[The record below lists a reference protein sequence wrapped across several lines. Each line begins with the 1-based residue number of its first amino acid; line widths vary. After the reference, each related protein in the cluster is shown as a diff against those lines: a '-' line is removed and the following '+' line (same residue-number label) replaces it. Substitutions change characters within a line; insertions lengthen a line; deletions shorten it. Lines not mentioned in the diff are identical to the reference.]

1 MQTRFEG
8 KVWVIQ
14 RDGKLVDDID
24 TDMIYHNSHLAITDV
39 KQMGQYS
46 FGNLKGYEH
55 FAKEAKPG
63 DIVIVG
69 QNFGSGSSRQ
79 QAIDCFRSLGIGCLL
94 AVSIGAISK
103 RNAINS
109 GFPIFTFESL
119 DLSDLK
125 TGDVIAVDIQALTVS
140 KGGKRIG
147 KLNQI
152 SKVQLDILEA
162 GDIFAYAKKL

>member
-1 MQTRFEG
+1 MQTKFEG
-8 KVWVIQ
+8 RVWVIQ
-14 RDGKLVDDID
+14 REGKLVDDID
-24 TDMIYHNSHLAITDV
+24 TDMIYHNSHLAITDIR
-39 KQMGQYS
+39 QMGQYS

-63 DIVIVG
+63 DIVIAG

-79 QAIDCFRSLGIGCLL
+79 QAIDCFKSLGIGCLL
-94 AVSIGAISK
+94 AKSIGAISK

-119 DLSDLK
+119 DISDLK
-125 TGDVIAVDIQALTVS
+125 TGDVIVVDIVSLTVA
-140 KGGKRIG
+140 KEGKQIG
-147 KLNQI
+147 KLDPV
-152 SKVQLDILEA
+152 SKVQTDILRA